1 MKSLD
6 KKNRIVILHYSVPPV
21 IGGVE
26 SVIEAHAT
34 QFVAA
39 EFPLK
44 IIAGR
49 GDHAALPQGVE
60 FVHIPEIDSQHPDIL
75 AATGLLNQGIMPENF
90 MSLTENLVNKLRP
103 ELTNCDHLIV
113 HNILTKHFNLPLTA
127 ALVQL
132 MEEGVVSHT
141 IAWCHDLTWTS
152 PHSRKNVYPEPPW
165 TLLKKSVK
173 NTTYVAISEK
183 RREEVADSFNCDL
196 DSILVIHSGVDP
208 QSLLALSDEEM
219 ELVNRLELWASDLIL
234 LMPVR
239 ITEAKNIELAM
250 RVTKELLTL
259 KHSPKLVISGPPD
272 PHDSANMQYY
282 QSLRTLKS
290 ELGLDDNVHFVFES
304 GPDPDRG
311 YLIESPVVSGLY
323 RVADAMF
330 MPSHREGF
338 GMPILEAGL
347 IGIPIIST
355 DIPAVQDMQL
365 KDALIFDQDIDPL
378 QLSKRIADWMDQKP
392 EHRFKVEVRQNK
404 TWKAIFDKQI
414 LPLLT
419 GETSRES

>member
-1 MKSLD
+1 MNSLA

-34 QFVAA
+34 QFVEA
-39 EFPLK
+39 EIPVK

-49 GDHAALPQGVE
+49 GDQTALPQGVE
-60 FVHIPEIDSQHPDIL
+60 FVRIPEMDSQHPDIL
-75 AATGLLNQGIMPENF
+75 AATGLLNQGIVPENF
-90 MSLTENLVNKLRP
+90 KSLTENLVNKLRP

-132 MEEGVVSHT
+132 MEEGVFSHT

-165 TLLKKSVK
+165 TLLNQIVK

-183 RREEVADSFNCDL
+183 RQKEIAYSFGCDIV
-196 DSILVIHSGVDP
+196 SIPIIHSGVDP
-208 QSLLALSDEEM
+208 QSLLALSNEAM
-219 ELVNRLELWASDLIL
+219 ELVNRLGLWASDLIL

-250 RVTKELLTL
+250 RVIKELKTI
-259 KHSPKLVISGPPD
+259 KRTPKLVVSGPPD
-272 PHDSANMQYY
+272 PHDSANMLYY
-282 QSLRTLKS
+282 QSLLSLKH

-304 GPDPDRG
+304 GPDPVKD
-311 YLIESPVVSGLY
+311 YFIDSSVVSGLF

-338 GMPILEAGL
+338 GMPILEAGM

-355 DIPAVQDMQL
+355 AVPAVQDMQL
-365 KDALIFDQDIDPL
+365 KDALIFEKEIDPS
-378 QLSKRIADWMDQKP
+378 QLSKRIVEWMDRKP
-392 EHRFKVEVRQNK
+392 EHQFRVEVRQNK

-419 GETSRES
+419 GQTSRES